1 MPLMFLTLLQ
11 LLRPV
16 SHTCRSLHIYFD
28 LDQIHSVT
36 CTKMEERRARRRA
49 WQHGLNQDIRRIA
62 LELIVN
68 IFRDVGSH
76 LNHEHGVF
84 HSEEFLKT
92 REPGEQLSYRKD
104 PLYMTPAL
112 TNVLLMDAVAR
123 CLQTQNSISA
133 ASKLAY
139 FDKIKHE
146 APMIVPETTSEA
158 LKHKINPSVGLAE
171 PQTVHLLLYPP
182 GQLSCSSSQDE
193 VNPRLWVA
201 QREQGGCV

>member
-1 MPLMFLTLLQ
+1 
-11 LLRPV
+11 
-16 SHTCRSLHIYFD
+16 
-28 LDQIHSVT
+28 
-36 CTKMEERRARRRA
+36 
-49 WQHGLNQDIRRIA
+49 
-62 LELIVN
+62 
-68 IFRDVGSH
+68 
-76 LNHEHGVF
+76 
-84 HSEEFLKT
+84 
-92 REPGEQLSYRKD
+92 
-104 PLYMTPAL
+104 MTPAL

-182 GQLSCSSSQDE
+182 DLRDGAGPGSGVDGISGLCYLHHQHTQHVLQQAAD
-193 VNPRLWVA
+193 
-201 QREQGGCV
+201 

>member
-1 MPLMFLTLLQ
+1 
-11 LLRPV
+11 
-16 SHTCRSLHIYFD
+16 
-28 LDQIHSVT
+28 
-36 CTKMEERRARRRA
+36 
-49 WQHGLNQDIRRIA
+49 
-62 LELIVN
+62 
-68 IFRDVGSH
+68 
-76 LNHEHGVF
+76 
-84 HSEEFLKT
+84 
-92 REPGEQLSYRKD
+92 
-104 PLYMTPAL
+104 MTPAL